1 MKNDFFLFPPF
12 LFLPHSLS
20 SLSQWLQ
27 NAERNPNT
35 KSNFLINQMK
45 SEKKEKKEKKK
56 ERKERDPYGFCSP
69 PALSLSLSLSQMR
82 FFIL

>member
-1 MKNDFFLFPPF
+1 
-12 LFLPHSLS
+12 
-20 SLSQWLQ
+20 
-27 NAERNPNT
+27 
-35 KSNFLINQMK
+35 MK

-82 FFIL
+82 FFILWTLVCDGLWSCKIMQEVCGEKLTMYCQEYKK